1 MSNNASGEEIPAR
14 SNAQSLSPPIP
25 TREASTS
32 RNAARVRRRNRV
44 IASCLE
50 CRRRKLKC
58 DKTAPCTNC
67 SRASRDCVY
76 LAPALDSASQRRL
89 AELKDRMGSL
99 EQSLEQNVARHG
111 TTDPAL
117 PQAVKVEDGSDLED
131 DDVDEPEDERNLEPT
146 RLAVLDQV
154 YDDDADDDLMD
165 LGVQLGKLRVSD
177 RVGGFAR
184 PKFAEE
190 VCFTYLLLLPLTN
203 LY

>member
-1 MSNNASGEEIPAR
+1 MSNNASGEELPAR

-32 RNAARVRRRNRV
+32 RNAARVRRRNRI

-99 EQSLEQNVARHG
+99 EQSLEQNVTRHG

-131 DDVDEPEDERNLEPT
+131 DD
-146 RLAVLDQV
+146 
-154 YDDDADDDLMD
+154 
-165 LGVQLGKLRVSD
+165 
-177 RVGGFAR
+177 
-184 PKFAEE
+184 
-190 VCFTYLLLLPLTN
+190 CLLYTSPSPRDGLLSRMPSSA
-203 LY
+203 